1 MIYKITI
8 LLISVGLLISCNDEV
23 NNVNSS
29 NGEGVERVSY
39 DQPYLISYNIAEST
53 FVNLSIYSM
62 SPLQLKK
69 TLINEPQYAGNYQIL
84 WGYTDDNGDTV
95 STGYYKR
102 VLLAS
107 GQTYTKLFYLE

>member
-1 MIYKITI
+1 MLFIFVVIVF
-8 LLISVGLLISCNDEV
+8 LSCNDDD
-23 NNVNSS
+23 NNINSS
-29 NGEGVERVSY
+29 NGEGIERVTY
-39 DQPYLISYNIAEST
+39 DEPYLISFSIAEST

-69 TLINEPQYAGNYQIL
+69 TLINESLYAGNYQIL

-95 STGYYKR
+95 SIGYYKR
-102 VLLAS
+102 VLSAS

>member
-1 MIYKITI
+1 MLTVQTVKVLKEFLMTNRISLVII
-8 LLISVGLLISCNDEV
+8 LLK
-23 NNVNSS
+23 
-29 NGEGVERVSY
+29 Y
-39 DQPYLISYNIAEST
+39 T